1 VQTVQIKPKPK
12 RSLIFSFIKFFFFLF
27 LMFTVVVTGV
37 VIGVVK
43 TFSDQLPEVG
53 YHTYKP
59 KLNTK
64 VYDCNNNQIAEFHE
78 VENRSEKVA
87 LAEVS
92 LKLQQAF
99 LAIEDARFY
108 DHYGIDFVR
117 IVGAM
122 VANWK
127 SGGVRQGASTIT
139 QQLARNAFLTQEQ
152 TFARKIKEILLSFK
166 IEQKFSKQEIF
177 ELYLNEIYFGHGAWG
192 VASASEIYFGKKP
205 AELSLAEAAILAG
218 MPKNPS
224 KYDPFVNPQRAKERQ
239 ILVLNKMAE
248 HGFVTAAQATTAKDS
263 PIHLKTTKKEIAAA
277 PYFVEYVRTQ
287 LINKF
292 GPKKVYTSG
301 LKVYTTIDMKYQKD
315 AETAFLNAQIYKDNP
330 LDKKP
335 TLQGALISLEP
346 QTGYIKAMVGGRS
359 YEQSEFNRAVQARR
373 QPGSTFKTFI
383 YAAAMQMGMSPNT
396 VMEDEPI
403 EFTNPYTGK
412 VWRPSNYEGKYFGA
426 ITLRAAFEKSLNSI
440 AVKLLQKAGIPRV
453 IALAHKM
460 GIRTTLGA
468 NMSLALGACDV
479 TPLDIASAYGVIA
492 NSGVR
497 VPPVSIIK
505 VTDNDGNILLENVY
519 KGEEVMDADTAFVM
533 VDIMKGVVERGTGTS
548 AKIGRPA
555 AGKSGTTN
563 NYVDAWF
570 IGFVPNLVTAI
581 YVGNDDR
588 VTLGHGKA
596 GGRVVGP
603 IWREYMA
610 AVVKD
615 TPILDFKEPKNILK
629 KMVCKESGLIACET
643 CKNKTEQSFR
653 RGTEPESMCNHGGDD
668 ENIDNYFER
677 DNSSEIASKK
687 SVDYT
692 ESENDIVAETGGGEA
707 SEDVNVEDEGAFD
720 PSVPAAPAAKAQPAK
735 SEVKTDKMQASVSV
749 KSDVDDDSSAVE
761 EE

>member
-1 VQTVQIKPKPK
+1 M
-12 RSLIFSFIKFFFFLF
+12 IFSFIKFFFFIF
-27 LMFTVVVTGV
+27 LMLSVVVAGV

-64 VYDCNNNQIAEFHE
+64 VYDSNNNQIAEFHE
-78 VENRSEKVA
+78 VENRSEKVP

-92 LKLQQAF
+92 MKLQQAF

-205 AELSLAEAAILAG
+205 ADLSLAEAAILAG

-224 KYDPFVNPQRAKERQ
+224 KYDPFVNPQKSKERQ
-239 ILVLNKMAE
+239 ILVLNKMAD
-248 HGFVTAAQATTAKDS
+248 HNFVTAAQATAAKDS
-263 PIHLKTTKKEIAAA
+263 PIHLKTTKKEIASA
-277 PYFVEYVRTQ
+277 PYFVEHVRTQ

-301 LKVYTTIDMKYQKD
+301 MKVYTTIDMKFQKD

-330 LDKKP
+330 LEKSP
-335 TLQGALISLEP
+335 TLQGALISIEP

-359 YEQSEFNRAVQARR
+359 YEQSEFNRAVQAKR

-412 VWRPSNYEGKYFGA
+412 VWRPSNYEGKYFGEV
-426 ITLRAAFEKSLNSI
+426 TLRTAFEKSLNSI

-453 IALAHKM
+453 IALSHKM

-492 NSGVR
+492 NGGVR

-505 VTDNDGNILLENVY
+505 VTDNDGNIIFENTY
-519 KGEEVMDADTAFVM
+519 KGEEVMDADSAFVM
-533 VDIMKGVVERGTGTS
+533 VDIMRGVIEHGTGSS

-555 AGKSGTTN
+555 AAKTGTTN
-563 NYVDAWF
+563 NYIDAWF

-588 VTLGHGKA
+588 KTLGHGKA

-615 TPILDFKEPKNILK
+615 TPVLDFKEPKNILK
-629 KMVCKESGLIACET
+629 KWICKETGLIACET
-643 CKNKTEQSFR
+643 CKSRGEQSFR

-677 DNSSEIASKK
+677 DSSEIASKK
-687 SVDYT
+687 SVDYS
-692 ESENDIVAETGGGEA
+692 ESEDDIVADTGTETADA
-707 SEDVNVEDEGAFD
+707 SAEDTVSVEDDGAFD
-720 PSVPAAPAAKAQPAK
+720 PTAPVAPSSTKAAPAKP
-735 SEVKTDKMQASVSV
+735 EVKTDKMQASASV
-749 KSDVDDDSSAVE
+749 KTDAADDSATADE
-761 EE
+761 E